1 MDTIV
6 EAIEKDGYTLTIYYD
21 ETPDSPRN
29 WGNIGK
35 LYISRPPRGYTLSD
49 KDANEEEFKAAPVKL
64 PVYILDHS
72 GLAISTSRFGDP
84 WDSWQAG
91 YIYVTAET
99 LKFEY
104 LDNGYTMQE
113 AMEAARECLKGEI
126 ELFNDYVQG
135 NVYGYE
141 ITDESGVLLDSCWGY
156 YGDSGIRDIKDIF
169 DRLLTI
175 EKEKKAKEARAA
187 AIEAA
192 PLFVWGG
199 INPETLQAVNA

>member
-6 EAIEKDGYTLTIYYD
+6 EAIEKDGYTLTIYVD

-29 WGNIGK
+29 WDNIGK
-35 LYISRPPRGYTLSD
+35 LYIPLPPRGYTLSD
-49 KDANEEEFKAAPVKL
+49 KDANAEECKAAPVKL
-64 PVYILDHS
+64 PVCILDHS
-72 GLAISTSRFGDP
+72 GLAISTGSFGDP

-99 LKFEY
+99 LKAEY
-104 LDNGYTMQE
+104 LDHGYTME
-113 AMEAARECLKGEI
+113 KAIEAARECIQGEI
-126 ELFNDYVQG
+126 ETFDDYLRG

-156 YGDSGIRDIKDIF
+156 YGDSGLRDIKESF
-169 DRLLTI
+169 DCLLAI
-175 EKEKKAKEARAA
+175 EKQEKAEQARRD